1 MRGGRLSRMAGRFSA
16 LRHRDFRLYWVG
28 FVIAVSGQQMQ
39 WMIEGWLI
47 YQLSGSAVLLGVN
60 GIVQFIPSTTLTLF
74 GGALADRFDQRKLLI
89 AVQFGYIV
97 VLGTLSGLGIAGLL
111 TAWHV
116 IAGGF
121 MLSTISAFEGP
132 ARQAMFPHLVRREA
146 MPSAVGLNAMIHPA
160 TRVAS
165 PVVGGLV
172 SAFVLDASESAS
184 VAGGVVFAITALA
197 VVVYAL
203 MLFRVHLPPVVRSR
217 GRSVL
222 ADMASAL
229 GYIRRERIFVFLI
242 GTAYWNMA
250 FGVALTVL
258 FPIFAK
264 DVLGVGPDGLGYMW
278 GATGIG
284 SVTGVFIAS
293 SLTAPNQQ
301 RALFTSGAVTMGV
314 FSIVFAL
321 SEWYWVSLGL
331 LFAYG
336 TGASMVNVAVQ
347 TNLQML
353 VANEFRGRVMGIWSM
368 VHTSVRPMG
377 ELQFAGVAALAS
389 APVAAIVGG
398 VAVLVYTLGYFWR
411 SGQARR
417 LQDLRAGAQ
426 TREEG

>member
-1 MRGGRLSRMAGRFSA
+1 MAGRFSA
-16 LRHRDFRLYWVG
+16 LRYRDFRLFWVG

-60 GIVQFIPSTTLTLF
+60 GVAQMLPSTALTLF
-74 GGALADRFDQRKLLI
+74 GGALADKFDQRKLLI
-89 AVQFGYIV
+89 TVQVLFIMA
-97 VLGTLSGLGIAGLL
+97 LGTLSGLGIAGML

-121 MLSTISAFEGP
+121 VLSAIGSFEGP
-132 ARQAMFPHLVRREA
+132 ARQAMFPHLVQRES

-160 TRVAS
+160 TRVGS

-172 SAFVLDASESAS
+172 SEFVFDTSGSAS
-184 VAGGVVFAITALA
+184 VAGGVVFAITAAA
-197 VVVYAL
+197 VAVYAAL
-203 MLFRVHLPPVVRSR
+203 LWRVHLPPIVRAR

-222 ADMASAL
+222 GDMAAAL
-229 GYIRRERIFVFLI
+229 GYIRREKVFLFLI

-250 FGVALTVL
+250 FGVALAVL

-264 DVLGVGPDGLGYMW
+264 DILGVGPEGLGYMW
-278 GATGIG
+278 GAMGIG
-284 SVTGVFIAS
+284 SVAGVFVAS
-293 SLTAPNQQ
+293 TFTSPHQQ
-301 RALFTSGAVTMGV
+301 RALLTSGAVTMGV
-314 FSIVFAL
+314 FMVAFGL
-321 SEWYWVSLGL
+321 SEWYWVSLVL

-336 TGASMVNVAVQ
+336 TGASMLNVAVQ

-377 ELQFAGVAALAS
+377 ELQFAGVAAAAT
-389 APVAAIVGG
+389 APIAAITGA
-398 VAVLVYTLGYFWR
+398 VAVLAFALGYGWR
-411 SGQARR
+411 STQMGR

-426 TREEG
+426 AREE

>member
-1 MRGGRLSRMAGRFSA
+1 MAGRFSA

-47 YQLSGSAVLLGVN
+47 YQLSGSAVLLGVH
-60 GIVQFIPSTTLTLF
+60 GIVQFIPSTALTLF
-74 GGALADRFDQRKLLI
+74 GGALADKFDQRKLLI
-89 AVQFGYIV
+89 AMQLLFVV
-97 VLGTLSGLGIAGLL
+97 VLGALSALGLAGVL

-116 IAGGF
+116 IVGGF
-121 MLSTISAFEGP
+121 ALSAIGSFEGP
-132 ARQAMFPHLVRREA
+132 ARQAMFPHLVPRDS

-160 TRVAS
+160 TRVGS
-165 PVVGGLV
+165 PVIGGLV
-172 SAFVLDASESAS
+172 SAFVLDVSDSAS

-217 GRSVL
+217 GRNVL

-250 FGVALTVL
+250 FGVALSVL
-258 FPIFAK
+258 YPIFAK

-301 RALFTSGAVTMGV
+301 RALFVSGAVTMGV
-314 FSIVFAL
+314 FSIAFAL

-368 VHTSVRPMG
+368 VHTSVRPVG

-398 VAVLVYTLGYFWR
+398 VAVLVYTLGYLSR
-411 SGQARR
+411 SRQIRR
-417 LQDLRAGAQ
+417 LEDLRAGTQA
-426 TREEG
+426 REDG

>member
-1 MRGGRLSRMAGRFSA
+1 MAGRFSA

-28 FVIAVSGQQMQ
+28 FVVAVSGQQMQ

-47 YQLSGSAVLLGVN
+47 YQLSGSAVLLGVH
-60 GIVQFIPSTTLTLF
+60 GIVQFIPSTALTLF
-74 GGALADRFDQRKLLI
+74 GGALADKFDQRKLII
-89 AVQFGYIV
+89 AVQLLFVV
-97 VLGTLSGLGIAGLL
+97 VLGTLSGLGIAGVL

-121 MLSTISAFEGP
+121 VLSTIGAFEGP
-132 ARQAMFPHLVRREA
+132 ARQAMFPHLVPRDS

-160 TRVAS
+160 TRVGA
-165 PVVGGLV
+165 PVVGGLL
-172 SAFVLDASESAS
+172 SEFVFGASGSAS
-184 VAGGVVFAITALA
+184 VAGGVVFAVAAAA

-203 MLFRVHLPPVVRSR
+203 MLLRVHLPPVVRSR

-222 ADMASAL
+222 ADMRAAL
-229 GYIRRERIFVFLI
+229 SYIRHEKIFIFLI

-250 FGVALTVL
+250 FGVALSVL
-258 FPIFAK
+258 YPIFAK

-284 SVTGVFIAS
+284 SLIGVFIAS
-293 SLTAPNQQ
+293 SLTAPRQQ

-314 FSIVFAL
+314 FSIAFAL
-321 SEWYWVSLGL
+321 SEWYWASLGL

-336 TGASMVNVAVQ
+336 TGASMVNVGVQ

-398 VAVLVYTLGYFWR
+398 VAVLAYTLGYLWR
-411 SGQARR
+411 SGQVRH
-417 LQDLRAGAQ
+417 LEDLRTG
-426 TREEG
+426 TGVREDG

>member
-1 MRGGRLSRMAGRFSA
+1 MAGRFSA

-60 GIVQFIPSTTLTLF
+60 GIAQLIPSMALTLF
-74 GGALADRFDQRKLLI
+74 GGALADKFDQRKLLI
-89 AVQFGYIV
+89 AVQLLFIV
-97 VLGTLSGLGIAGLL
+97 VLGTLSGLGIAGVL

-121 MLSTISAFEGP
+121 VLSAIGAFEGP
-132 ARQAMFPHLVRREA
+132 ARQAMFPHLVNRES

-160 TRVAS
+160 TRVGA

-172 SAFVLDASESAS
+172 SAFVLDLADSAS
-184 VAGGVVFAITALA
+184 VAGGVVFAITGVA
-197 VVVYAL
+197 VVVYVL
-203 MLFRVHLPPVVRSR
+203 MLWRVHLPPVVRTR
-217 GRSVL
+217 GQSVL
-222 ADMASAL
+222 ADMRAAL
-229 GYIRRERIFVFLI
+229 GYIRKEKIFLFLI
-242 GTAYWNMA
+242 GTAYWNMG
-250 FGVALTVL
+250 FGIAATVL

-278 GATGIG
+278 GAMGIG

-293 SLTAPNQQ
+293 SLTSPHQQ
-301 RALFTSGAVTMGV
+301 RGLFTSGAVTMGV
-314 FSIVFAL
+314 FMVAFAL

-368 VHTSVRPMG
+368 VHTSVRPVG
-377 ELQFAGVAALAS
+377 ELQFAGIAALVS
-389 APVAAIVGG
+389 APVAIIVGG
-398 VAVLVYTLGYFWR
+398 VAVLVYALGYGWR
-411 SGQARR
+411 SGQMRR
-417 LQDLRAGAQ
+417 LQDLRAGTQ
-426 TREEG
+426 VREEGR

>member
-1 MRGGRLSRMAGRFSA
+1 MAGRFSA

-47 YQLSGSAVLLGVN
+47 YQLSGSAVLLGVH
-60 GIVQFIPSTTLTLF
+60 GIVQFIPSTALTLF
-74 GGALADRFDQRKLLI
+74 GGALADKFDQRKLLI
-89 AVQFGYIV
+89 AMQLLFVV
-97 VLGTLSGLGIAGLL
+97 VLGALSALGLAGVL

-116 IAGGF
+116 IVGGF
-121 MLSTISAFEGP
+121 ALSAIGSFEGP
-132 ARQAMFPHLVRREA
+132 ARQAMFPHLVPRDS

-160 TRVAS
+160 TRVGS
-165 PVVGGLV
+165 PVIGGLV
-172 SAFVLDASESAS
+172 SAFVLDVSESAS
-184 VAGGVVFAITALA
+184 IAGGVVFAITAVA

-217 GRSVL
+217 GRNVL

-250 FGVALTVL
+250 FGVALSVL
-258 FPIFAK
+258 YPIFAK

-301 RALFTSGAVTMGV
+301 RGLFTSGAVTMGV
-314 FSIVFAL
+314 FSIAFAL

-368 VHTSVRPMG
+368 VHTSVRPVG

-389 APVAAIVGG
+389 APIAAIVGG
-398 VAVLVYTLGYFWR
+398 VAVLAYTLGYLSR
-411 SGQARR
+411 SGQVRR

-426 TREEG
+426 TKEEG

>member
-1 MRGGRLSRMAGRFSA
+1 MAGRFSA

-47 YQLSGSAVLLGVN
+47 YQLSGSAVLLGVH
-60 GIVQFIPSTTLTLF
+60 GIVQFIPSTALTLF
-74 GGALADRFDQRKLLI
+74 GGALADKFDQRKLLI
-89 AVQFGYIV
+89 AMQLLFIV
-97 VLGTLSGLGIAGLL
+97 VLGALSALGLAGVL

-116 IAGGF
+116 IVGGF
-121 MLSTISAFEGP
+121 ALSAIGSFEGP
-132 ARQAMFPHLVRREA
+132 ARQAMFPHLVPRDS

-160 TRVAS
+160 TRVGS
-165 PVVGGLV
+165 PVIGGLV
-172 SAFVLDASESAS
+172 SAFVLDVSESAS
-184 VAGGVVFAITALA
+184 IAGGVVFAITAVA

-217 GRSVL
+217 GRNVL

-250 FGVALTVL
+250 FGVALSVL
-258 FPIFAK
+258 YPIFAK

-301 RALFTSGAVTMGV
+301 RGLFTSGAVTMGV
-314 FSIVFAL
+314 FSIAFAL

-368 VHTSVRPMG
+368 VHTSVRPVG

-389 APVAAIVGG
+389 APIAAIVGG
-398 VAVLVYTLGYFWR
+398 VAVLAYTLGYLSR
-411 SGQARR
+411 SGQVRR
-417 LQDLRAGAQ
+417 LRDLRAGAQ
-426 TREEG
+426 TKEEG

>member
-1 MRGGRLSRMAGRFSA
+1 MAGRFSA

-47 YQLSGSAVLLGVN
+47 YQLSGSAVLLGVH
-60 GIVQFIPSTTLTLF
+60 GIVQFIPSTALTLF
-74 GGALADRFDQRKLLI
+74 GGALADKFDQRKLLI
-89 AVQFGYIV
+89 AMQLLFVV
-97 VLGTLSGLGIAGLL
+97 VLGALSALGLAGVL

-116 IAGGF
+116 IVGGF
-121 MLSTISAFEGP
+121 ALSAIGSFEGP
-132 ARQAMFPHLVRREA
+132 ARQAMFPHLVPRDS

-160 TRVAS
+160 TRVGS
-165 PVVGGLV
+165 PVIGGLV
-172 SAFVLDASESAS
+172 SAFVLDVSDSAS

-217 GRSVL
+217 GRNVL

-250 FGVALTVL
+250 FGVALSVL
-258 FPIFAK
+258 YPIFAK

-314 FSIVFAL
+314 FSIAFAL

-368 VHTSVRPMG
+368 VHTSVRPVG

-398 VAVLVYTLGYFWR
+398 VAVLVYTLGYLSR
-411 SGQARR
+411 SRQIRR
-417 LQDLRAGAQ
+417 LQDLRAGTQA
-426 TREEG
+426 REDG

>member
-1 MRGGRLSRMAGRFSA
+1 MAGRFSA

-39 WMIEGWLI
+39 WMIESWLI
-47 YQLSGSAVLLGVN
+47 YQLSGNPWLLGVN
-60 GIVQFIPSTTLTLF
+60 GIVQFIPSTSLTLF

-121 MLSTISAFEGP
+121 ALSAISAFEGP

-172 SAFVLDASESAS
+172 SKFVLDASDSAS

-197 VVVYAL
+197 VVVYVL
-203 MLFRVHLPPVVRSR
+203 MLLRVHLPPVVRSQ

-222 ADMASAL
+222 GEMRAAL
-229 GYIRRERIFVFLI
+229 GYMRRERIFVFLI

-250 FGVALTVL
+250 FGVSLTVL

-264 DVLGVGPDGLGYMW
+264 DILGVGPDGLGYMW

-284 SVTGVFIAS
+284 SLAGVFVAG

-301 RALFTSGAVTMGV
+301 RTLLTSGAVTMGV
-314 FSIVFAL
+314 FSIAFAL
-321 SEWYWVSLGL
+321 SEWYWASLGL

-368 VHTSVRPMG
+368 VHTSVRPVG

-389 APVAAIVGG
+389 APIAAIVGG
-398 VAVLVYTLGYFWR
+398 VAVLAYTLGYLFR
-411 SGQARR
+411 SGQVRH
-417 LQDLRAGAQ
+417 LQDLRAGS
-426 TREEG
+426 RMEEDG

>member
-1 MRGGRLSRMAGRFSA
+1 MAGRFSA

-47 YQLSGSAVLLGVN
+47 YQLSGSAVLLGVH
-60 GIVQFIPSTTLTLF
+60 GIVQFIPSTALTLF
-74 GGALADRFDQRKLLI
+74 GGALADKFDQRKLLI
-89 AVQFGYIV
+89 AMQLLFVV
-97 VLGTLSGLGIAGLL
+97 VLGALSALGLAGVL

-116 IAGGF
+116 IVGGF
-121 MLSTISAFEGP
+121 ALSAIGSFEGP
-132 ARQAMFPHLVRREA
+132 ARQAMFPHLVPRDS

-160 TRVAS
+160 TRVGS
-165 PVVGGLV
+165 PVIGGLV

-184 VAGGVVFAITALA
+184 VAGGVVFAITAVA

-217 GRSVL
+217 GRNVL

-250 FGVALTVL
+250 FGVALSVL
-258 FPIFAK
+258 YPIFAK

-284 SVTGVFIAS
+284 SVVGVFIAS
-293 SLTAPNQQ
+293 SMTAPNQQ
-301 RALFTSGAVTMGV
+301 RALFMSGAVTMGV
-314 FSIVFAL
+314 FSIAFAL

-368 VHTSVRPMG
+368 VHTSVRPVG

-398 VAVLVYTLGYFWR
+398 VAVLVYTLGYLWR
-411 SGQARR
+411 SKQASQ
-417 LQDLRAGAQ
+417 LQDLRAGSQA
-426 TREEG
+426 REDG

>member
-1 MRGGRLSRMAGRFSA
+1 
-16 LRHRDFRLYWVG
+16 
-28 FVIAVSGQQMQ
+28 
-39 WMIEGWLI
+39 
-47 YQLSGSAVLLGVN
+47 
-60 GIVQFIPSTTLTLF
+60 
-74 GGALADRFDQRKLLI
+74 
-89 AVQFGYIV
+89 
-97 VLGTLSGLGIAGLL
+97 
-111 TAWHV
+111 
-116 IAGGF
+116 
-121 MLSTISAFEGP
+121 
-132 ARQAMFPHLVRREA
+132 MFPHLVRREA

-165 PVVGGLV
+165 PVIGGLV
-172 SAFVLDASESAS
+172 SELVLETSDSAS

-197 VVVYAL
+197 VVVYVL
-203 MLFRVHLPPVVRSR
+203 MLLRVHLPPVVRSQ

-222 ADMASAL
+222 AEMRAAL

-264 DVLGVGPDGLGYMW
+264 DVLGVGPEGLGYMW

-284 SVTGVFIAS
+284 SVAGVFIAS
-293 SLTAPNQQ
+293 SLTLPNQQ

-321 SEWYWVSLGL
+321 SEWYWASLGL

-368 VHTSVRPMG
+368 VHTSVRPLG

-389 APVAAIVGG
+389 APVAAIAGG
-398 VAVLVYTLGYFWR
+398 VAVLAYTLGYLWR
-411 SGQARR
+411 SKQATR
-417 LQDLRAGAQ
+417 LQDLRAGSQA
-426 TREEG
+426 REDG

>member
-1 MRGGRLSRMAGRFSA
+1 MAGRFSA

-47 YQLSGSAVLLGVN
+47 YQLSGSAVLLGVH
-60 GIVQFIPSTTLTLF
+60 GIVQFIPSTALTLF
-74 GGALADRFDQRKLLI
+74 GGALADKFDQRKLLI
-89 AVQFGYIV
+89 AMQLLFVV
-97 VLGTLSGLGIAGLL
+97 VLGALSALGLAGVL

-116 IAGGF
+116 IVGGF
-121 MLSTISAFEGP
+121 ALSAIGSFEGP
-132 ARQAMFPHLVRREA
+132 ARQAMFPHLVPRDS

-160 TRVAS
+160 TRVGS
-165 PVVGGLV
+165 PVIGGLV
-172 SAFVLDASESAS
+172 SAFVLDVSESAS
-184 VAGGVVFAITALA
+184 IAGGVVFAITAVA

-217 GRSVL
+217 GRNVL

-250 FGVALTVL
+250 FGVALSVL
-258 FPIFAK
+258 YPIFAK

-301 RALFTSGAVTMGV
+301 RGLFTSGAVTMGV
-314 FSIVFAL
+314 FSIAFAL

-368 VHTSVRPMG
+368 VHTSVRPVG

-389 APVAAIVGG
+389 APIAAIVGG
-398 VAVLVYTLGYFWR
+398 VAVLAYTLGYLSR
-411 SGQARR
+411 SGQVRR
-417 LQDLRAGAQ
+417 LRDLRAGAQ
-426 TREEG
+426 TKEEG

>member
-1 MRGGRLSRMAGRFSA
+1 MAGRFSA

-47 YQLSGSAVLLGVN
+47 YQLSGSAVLLGVH
-60 GIVQFIPSTTLTLF
+60 GIVQFIPSTALTLF
-74 GGALADRFDQRKLLI
+74 GGALADKFDQRKLLI
-89 AVQFGYIV
+89 AMQLLFVV
-97 VLGTLSGLGIAGLL
+97 VLGALSALGLAGVL

-116 IAGGF
+116 IVGGF
-121 MLSTISAFEGP
+121 ALSAIGSFEGP
-132 ARQAMFPHLVRREA
+132 ARQAMFPHLVPRDS

-160 TRVAS
+160 TRVGS
-165 PVVGGLV
+165 PVIGGLV
-172 SAFVLDASESAS
+172 SAFVLDVSDSAS

-217 GRSVL
+217 GRNVL

-229 GYIRRERIFVFLI
+229 RYIRRERIFVFLI

-250 FGVALTVL
+250 FGVALSVL
-258 FPIFAK
+258 YPIFAK

-314 FSIVFAL
+314 FSIAFAL

-368 VHTSVRPMG
+368 VHTSVRPIG

-398 VAVLVYTLGYFWR
+398 VAVLVYTLGYLSR
-411 SGQARR
+411 SRQIRR
-417 LQDLRAGAQ
+417 LQDLRAGTQA
-426 TREEG
+426 REDG